1 MIVKYILIKK
11 DNSKDKME
19 GNIFQ
24 EKFQDVF
31 QNISKDSFEV
41 SLDGSV
47 YAVKYFFSNTQGN
60 ICYLHTE
67 FNMSPEK
74 EAEVLSEVGRRLNIS
89 KSRKEFYVAAAYDGV
104 SEYYCEKISG
114 TFFRCERLVRELVL
128 TVLTKTFGAAWVD
141 KSLIKS
147 VREKIEDRFKDKGG
161 INDSGF
167 IERMLE
173 ELTLYQLEDFLFE
186 PHNGLERNSDLEKE
200 FNELD
205 ISVMSDQEK
214 ENWLG
219 FFQKTPLW
227 DDYFAKYD
235 LGITDMRHKLAEMRD
250 YRNKVAHSKKFT
262 KEDYEL
268 CKESLGSFIKSLE
281 AAIANI
287 EKLDF
292 EQIDRRIVLKTLTGA
307 RAEILPKINLEDYQE
322 FMQTMENISIQIKDK
337 MAGVEDTLK
346 KFDFQVQDSIME
358 SFEQLNRNCDNAVR
372 SINTEVLDQITRTS
386 RSIAQSIRL

>member
-11 DNSKDKME
+11 DNSKDKMT
-19 GNIFQ
+19 GNVFQ

-47 YAVKYFFSNTQGN
+47 YAVKYVFSNIEGN

-74 EAEVLSEVGRRLNIS
+74 EAEVLSEVGTKLKVS
-89 KSRKEFYVAAAYDGV
+89 KSKKEFYVAAAYDGM

-114 TFFRCERLVRELVL
+114 TFSRCERLVRELIL
-128 TVLTKTFGAAWVD
+128 TIMVKIFGAEWVK
-141 KSLIKS
+141 KSIIQTTRDEIK
-147 VREKIEDRFKDKGG
+147 KNAGG
-161 INDSGF
+161 ANDSYL
-167 IERMLE
+167 IESVLE
-173 ELTLYQLEDFLFE
+173 EMTISQMEDYLFK
-186 PHNGLERNSDLEKE
+186 PHSGLECNPKLEEE
-200 FNELD
+200 FCKLD
-205 ISVMSDQEK
+205 IGEMSDQQK
-214 ENWLG
+214 EEWLV

-227 DDYFAKYD
+227 DDYFVKYN
-235 LGITDMRHKLAEMRD
+235 LGITDMKHDLATMRK
-250 YRNKVAHSKKFT
+250 YRNKVAHNKKFT
-262 KEDYEL
+262 KED
-268 CKESLGSFIKSLE
+268 CKFCEEFLESFIQTLE
-281 AAIANI
+281 TAIINI
-287 EKLDF
+287 EERDF
-292 EQIDRRIVLKTLTGA
+292 EQEDRRIVLKTLTGA